1 MSIVMQIIQ
10 PEINPK
16 QIVMEY
22 LETVQRKDFKSARNY
37 VGDNMSYMG
46 PAGLGSF
53 NRAEPYFKYLEHLDL
68 PKLDIKKVFTDDNHD
83 VCILYELNY
92 GTPPTKTFVS
102 AWFQVYDGKISSI
115 RLVFDPRPF
124 VQQRK

>member
-1 MSIVMQIIQ
+1 MQINQ

-22 LETVQRKDFKSARNY
+22 LEAVQRKDFKSARNY
-37 VGDNMSYMG
+37 VSDNMSYTG
-46 PAGLGSF
+46 PADLGSF
-53 NRAEPYFKYLEHLDL
+53 NRAEPYFKYLEHLHL
-68 PKLDIKKVFTDDNHD
+68 PKLDIKKVFTYDSHD

-92 GTPPTKTFVS
+92 GTPPTTTFVS

-115 RLVFDPRPF
+115 RLVFDPRPY

>member
-1 MSIVMQIIQ
+1 MQINEH
-10 PEINPK
+10 EINPNK
-16 QIVMEY
+16 IVMEY
-22 LETVQRKDFKSARNY
+22 LEAVQRKDFKSARSY
-37 VGDNMSYMG
+37 VSDNVSYIG

-53 NRAEPYFKYLEHLDL
+53 NRAEQYFKYLEHLDL
-68 PKLDIKKVFTDDNHD
+68 PKLEIKKVFTDGSHD
-83 VCILYELNY
+83 VCLLYELNY
-92 GTPPTKTFVS
+92 GTPPTTTFVS

>member
-1 MSIVMQIIQ
+1 MQIDEH
-10 PEINPK
+10 EINPK
-16 QIVMEY
+16 KMVMEY
-22 LETVQRKDFKSARNY
+22 LEAVQRKDFKSAKSY
-37 VGDNMSYMG
+37 VSDNISYIG

-68 PKLDIKKVFTDDNHD
+68 PKLEIKKVFTNGSHD
-83 VCILYELNY
+83 VCLLYELNY
-92 GTPPTKTFVS
+92 GTPPTTTFVS

-124 VQQRK
+124 VQQK